1 MGRHLSYRGSS
12 KGTEPVPS
20 PSPQTLRTDREAWAA
35 GSQSITP
42 PQLLNGG
49 GRLDAMVS
57 EMKEGTGGNGCGQT
71 EMVKGKKK
79 KKEQVLSLWM
89 TRESIPFH
97 PGAEHASS
105 PQEANCAVTLSLSVQ
120 GVRPCQP
127 REEASPARGNPHS
140 ALPGSPPSPPGEPGQ
155 ARRVGRARWRD
166 ATCSFSCHLRRDKHT
181 LHLHR
186 CGQPKP

>member
-71 EMVKGKKK
+71 EMVKGRKKN
-79 KKEQVLSLWM
+79 
-89 TRESIPFH
+89 R
-97 PGAEHASS
+97 ASS
-105 PQEANCAVTLSLSVQ
+105 KFMDDKRIDSFSPRGRTCLFSAGGKLCCDIIPLCTRRAALPAEGGGIPSQRKPTQRTPWQPSISSRGA
-120 GVRPCQP
+120 RPG
-127 REEASPARGNPHS
+127 PARGQ
-140 ALPGSPPSPPGEPGQ
+140 GEVEG
-155 ARRVGRARWRD
+155 
-166 ATCSFSCHLRRDKHT
+166 CHLLFLLPPQER
-181 LHLHR
+181 
-186 CGQPKP
+186 